1 MEDIRFLNGLKNL
14 NDIDGKGGEDVIK
27 SLLTQSD
34 TSPQLNVGVT
44 PEKIIETF
52 IQCIPYTGFPRI
64 LNAIFIA
71 KKIFND
77 NNMAT
82 L

>member
-52 IQCIPYTGFPRI
+52 IHWISKSIKCYIYC
-64 LNAIFIA
+64 
-71 KKIFND
+71 
-77 NNMAT
+77 
-82 L
+82 